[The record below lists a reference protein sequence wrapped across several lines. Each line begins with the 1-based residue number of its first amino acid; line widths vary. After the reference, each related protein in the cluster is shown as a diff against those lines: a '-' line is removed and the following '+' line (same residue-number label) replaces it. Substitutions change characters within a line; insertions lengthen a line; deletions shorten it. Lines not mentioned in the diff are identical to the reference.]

1 MTDNSI
7 TVTLDPFRWD
17 ERTEDEKRTI
27 IKALARERRE
37 RLRRQQHTYNLIIA
51 GVLAFTHIWA
61 AFVFYRQGYK
71 AGQASATVLA
81 HEKSKNPTHHPR

>member
-1 MTDNSI
+1 VNDNSI
-7 TVTLDPFRWD
+7 TVTVDPFRWD
-17 ERTEDEKRTI
+17 ERTEDEKRSI

-37 RLRRQQHTYNLIIA
+37 RLRRQQQTYNLIIA

-71 AGQASATVLA
+71 AGQAD
-81 HEKSKNPTHHPR
+81 SKQVAKETP